1 MITQAITDL
10 TPDRFASLMTEL
22 GLKPFA
28 ASQILSWLYQK
39 RVGSFEEMTNLP
51 RRAREALQE
60 RFILDP
66 IELDTVQ
73 EATDGTKKFLCRLHD
88 GAKIE
93 CVLIPTEKRLT
104 ACISSQVGCAIGCDF
119 CRTAKMGFKRN
130 LSVGEI
136 TGQLRIVMRAT
147 EQPLTNVVL
156 MGMGEPLAN
165 LQTVSEAVGLMIS
178 PKAFG
183 LSKRHVTLSTSG
195 LLPQLE
201 KFVKLHDI
209 KIAISLSATTDEL
222 RDKLMPINRR
232 YPIAEIMKFC
242 RAYTKDARHRVTFE
256 YVLLEGVND
265 TREDAKRLVKLLTG
279 IKAKVNL
286 LPWNPFAEVPYHPS
300 PSEVVTWWSDYL
312 REHGVQSNIRV
323 SRGQDILAACGQL
336 AIADQMKQKGTRS

>member
-1 MITQAITDL
+1 MMEAITDF
-10 TPDRFASLMTEL
+10 TPDRFAALMTEL
-22 GLKPFA
+22 GLKPYA

-51 RRAREALQE
+51 RRAREVLQE

-73 EATDGTKKFLCRLHD
+73 EASDGTKKFLCRLHD

-93 CVLIPTEKRLT
+93 CVLIPAEKRLT
-104 ACISSQVGCAIGCDF
+104 ACISSQVGCAMGCDF

-136 TGQLRIVMRAT
+136 TGQLRIVMRAA

-165 LQTVSEAVGLMIS
+165 FQVVSQVVSLMVD
-178 PKAFG
+178 PQAFG
-183 LSKRHVTLSTSG
+183 LSKRHITLSTSG

-201 KFVKLHDI
+201 KFVKLHAI

-242 RAYTKDARHRVTFE
+242 RTYTKDARHHVTFE
-256 YVLLEGVND
+256 YVLLDGVND
-265 TREDAKRLVKLLTG
+265 TPDDAKRLVKLLTG

-286 LPWNPFAEVPYHPS
+286 LPWNPFAEVPYRPS
-300 PSEVVTWWSDYL
+300 PSAVVTWWSEYL
-312 REHGVQSNIRV
+312 REHGVHSNIRV

-336 AIADQMKQKGTRS
+336 AITDQMKRRGTPS